1 VQQLDIFAQIEEAIV
16 QQNTAVIQA
25 VQEKDTSNR
34 LYFSITEVAKM
45 FKVNASLLRFWEK
58 EFPQMKLRKNGK
70 GDRLFTK
77 ADIEFI
83 GTLFYLIKERKFTL
97 EGTRTYL
104 KKEKKTANN
113 ERDLVKN
120 LLELKSFLQ
129 DLKKNL

>member
-1 VQQLDIFAQIEEAIV
+1 MQQLDIFAQIEEAIV
-16 QQNTAVIQA
+16 QQNTAVIKA

-45 FKVNASLLRFWEK
+45 FDVNASLLRFWEK

-77 ADIEFI
+77 EDIEFV

-113 ERDLVKN
+113 ERDLVNN
-120 LLELKSFLQ
+120 LLELKTFLQ
-129 DLKKNL
+129 ELKKNL

>member
-16 QQNTAVIQA
+16 QQNTAVIKA

-45 FKVNASLLRFWEK
+45 FDVNASLLRFWEK

-77 ADIEFI
+77 EDIEFV

-113 ERDLVKN
+113 ERDLVNN
-120 LLELKSFLQ
+120 LLELKTFLQ
-129 DLKKNL
+129 ELKKNL